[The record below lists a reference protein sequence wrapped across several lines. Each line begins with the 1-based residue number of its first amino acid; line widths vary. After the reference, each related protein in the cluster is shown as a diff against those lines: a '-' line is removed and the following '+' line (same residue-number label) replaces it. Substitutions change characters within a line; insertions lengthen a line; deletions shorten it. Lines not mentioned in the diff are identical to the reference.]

1 MKQAPK
7 TKATLRKFQVEQAR
21 DSVPEEE
28 PDGLRVHGSVKRP
41 PQRGK
46 SAVH

>member
-7 TKATLRKFQVEQAR
+7 TKATLRKFQVEQAS
-21 DSVPEEE
+21 SVPEEE

-41 PQRGK
+41 SHRGK